1 MAILVAIDSPLNKRL
16 KEARIRAG
24 LTQEKLG
31 ILAGIDEANASAKM
45 NQYEQGTHIPKFPR
59 LQELAL
65 ALGLPTAYFYAE
77 SDELAELIYC
87 YGKLSEKEKSKLLK
101 HVQSL

>member
-1 MAILVAIDSPLNKRL
+1 MAIDSPLKLRL

-31 ILAGIDEANASAKM
+31 ILAGIDESNASAKM
-45 NQYEQGTHIPKFPR
+45 NQYEQGTHIPTYPR
-59 LQELAL
+59 LKELAL

-87 YGKLSEKEKSKLLK
+87 YAKLNDKEKSELLES
-101 HVQSL
+101 VRDR